1 MSKRK
6 YEKRSDYWSK
16 FETTNAA
23 EPSQYPEPSFVPV
36 MTGGDPY
43 YTATANTA
51 FASLGA
57 RSSATDSER
66 TGSRRNGA
74 AFTSMP
80 DRFSAIRAGLL
91 PFEYSRDGVSVRD
104 AIILCQKAYFNV
116 AICARTVDLMAEMA
130 NTEIFLKGSSKKS
143 RDFFS
148 AWMKKAKIR
157 NVAEQF
163 FREFF
168 RSSNVPIY
176 RVDGE
181 FPIEYFTK
189 LTQVYAAEGTPTN
202 SVPIR
207 YIMLNPY
214 DIISKAAT
222 SFSVGNYEKILSKFE
237 LTRLKDPQTEEDK
250 AFLQSLPPEARKAVA
265 ERSWQTDGIKVKL
278 DPSKLI
284 FCFRK
289 KQDYEPFAVPFL
301 YPILDDINA
310 KIELKKMDQA
320 ITRTVEN
327 VILLITHGAKKE
339 DGGINPANGQ
349 ALQNIF
355 TNPTMSRILVAD
367 FTTKGEFIIPDLNKV
382 LGPEKYQVLNDDI
395 REGLANILLGEE
407 KYGNTQTKVK
417 IFLEGLKEAR
427 NTFIDEFL
435 QPEIKRVAKN
445 LGFRDY
451 PLVKMKEV
459 AASENTQFQRVVTRL
474 MELGLIDAKNGIQ
487 TIQNGEFPDVEEES
501 FMSSQEE
508 YISERKKGL
517 WMPMSPT
524 PIVSPPIDKNNL
536 IKQPASPSGASA
548 PKNKKKVKVL
558 TQSGRPAGSLA
569 SLEEMKASIYQ
580 TQELFRFI
588 RSNLMSKLNLN
599 ELSEGQE
606 GIVSELSKKIISA
619 EYPENWLSLASK
631 CVNDDNYILNLY
643 PLQEVLD
650 IMSEHNLG
658 EYEAAIVYHSTLSS
672 S

>member
-23 EPSQYPEPSFVPV
+23 EPSHVPESSFVPV

-43 YTATANTA
+43 YVATANTA

-74 AFTSMP
+74 AFISVP

-143 RDFFS
+143 RDFFN

-189 LTQVYAAEGTPTN
+189 LTQVYAAEGTVTN

-237 LTRLKDPQTEEDK
+237 LTRLKYPQTEEDK

-445 LGFRDY
+445 LGFRDF
-451 PLVKMKEV
+451 PL
-459 AASENTQFQRVVTRL
+459 AAMREISGSDNTQFQRVVTRL
-474 MELGLIDAKNGIQ
+474 MELGLIDAKSGIT
-487 TIQNGEFPDVEEES
+487 TIQNGEFPDVEDES
-501 FMSSQEE
+501 FMVSQEQ
-508 YISERKKGL
+508 YVADRKKGL
-517 WMPMSPT
+517 WNPLSPVAT
-524 PIVSPPIDKNNL
+524 QAQPAPKIDPNNL

-548 PKNKKKVKVL
+548 PKKKGKVL
-558 TQSGRPAGSLA
+558 TPAGRPRDSKASVREIQETTYAAENLIHYIEESLA
-569 SLEEMKASIYQ
+569 AKNGELTSSQKEMAVQ
-580 TQELFRFI
+580 
-588 RSNLMSKLNLN
+588 
-599 ELSEGQE
+599 
-606 GIVSELSKKIISA
+606 LSKSIVCAARKSD
-619 EYPENWLSLASK
+619 WLSVADECLE
-631 CVNDDNYILNLY
+631 DDSRILSLN
-643 PLQEVLD
+643 PRGEVLD
-650 IMSEHNLG
+650 FAAESDLDLYDAGLVVASG
-658 EYEAAIVYHSTLSS
+658 EV
-672 S
+672 

>member
-23 EPSQYPEPSFVPV
+23 EPSHVPESSFVPV

-43 YTATANTA
+43 YVATANTA

-57 RSSATDSER
+57 RSSATDLER

-74 AFTSMP
+74 AFSP
-80 DRFSAIRAGLL
+80 VYDRFSAIRAGLL

-143 RDFFS
+143 RDFFN

-237 LTRLKDPQTEEDK
+237 LTRLKNPQTDEDR
-250 AFLQSLPPEARKAVA
+250 AFLQNLPPEARKAVA
-265 ERSWQTDGIKVKL
+265 ERSWQTDGVKVKL

-355 TNPTMSRILVAD
+355 TNSTMSRILVAD
-367 FTTKGEFIIPDLNKV
+367 WTTKGEFIIPDLNKV

-451 PLVKMKEV
+451 PTVAMKEV
-459 AASENTQFQRVVTRL
+459 AANDQTQWQRVITRL
-474 MELGLIDAKNGIQ
+474 VELGIIDGKTAIETIKNGELPDSESA
-487 TIQNGEFPDVEEES
+487 EF
-501 FMSSQEE
+501 MASQEE
-508 YISERKKGL
+508 YVAQRKKGL
-517 WMPMSPT
+517 WMPLSPV
-524 PIVSPPIDKNNL
+524 PITTAAPPPKDPNAALK
-536 IKQPASPSGASA
+536 AASA
-548 PKNKKKVKVL
+548 GPAAKAKPKTMKS
-558 TQSGRPAGSLA
+558 SGRPQGAKASVREIQETTYAAESLIHHIEESLA
-569 SLEEMKASIYQ
+569 AKNGELTDSQKEMA
-580 TQELFRFI
+580 
-588 RSNLMSKLNLN
+588 
-599 ELSEGQE
+599 
-606 GIVSELSKKIISA
+606 VELSKSIVCAARKSD
-619 EYPENWLSLASK
+619 WLSVADECLE
-631 CVNDDNYILNLY
+631 DDSRILSLN
-643 PLQEVLD
+643 PRGEVLD
-650 IMSEHNLG
+650 FSAESDLDL
-658 EYEAAIVYHSTLSS
+658 YEAGLVVASGEV
-672 S
+672 

>member
-6 YEKRSDYWSK
+6 YEKRSQYWSK

-23 EPSQYPEPSFVPV
+23 EPSQYIEPSFVPV

-74 AFTSMP
+74 AFTSVP

-116 AICARTVDLMAEMA
+116 AICRRTVDLMAEMS

-143 RDFFS
+143 RDFFN

-157 NVAEQF
+157 KVAEQF
-163 FREFF
+163 FREYF
-168 RSSNVPIY
+168 RSGNVPLY

-189 LTQVYAAEGTPTN
+189 LTQVYAAEGGTTN

-265 ERSWQTDGIKVKL
+265 EKSWQTDGIKVKL

-284 FCFRK
+284 FSFYK
-289 KQDYEPFAVPFL
+289 KNDYEPFAVPFL
-301 YPILDDINA
+301 YPVLDDINA

-355 TNPTMSRILVAD
+355 TNSTMSRILVAD

-445 LGFRDY
+445 LGFKNF
-451 PLVKMKEV
+451 PTAAMKEV

-487 TIQNGEFPDVEEES
+487 TIQNGEFPDVEDES
-501 FMSSQEE
+501 FISSQEQ
-508 YISERKKGL
+508 YISERKKGW

-536 IKQPASPSGASA
+536 IKQPTSPSGAST
-548 PKNKKKVKVL
+548 PKKKGKVL
-558 TQSGRPAGSLA
+558 TPAGRPRDSKASVREIQETTYAAENLIHYIEESLA
-569 SLEEMKASIYQ
+569 AK
-580 TQELFRFI
+580 
-588 RSNLMSKLNLN
+588 NGKLTD
-599 ELSEGQE
+599 SQKQMA
-606 GIVSELSKKIISA
+606 VELSKSIVCAARKSD
-619 EYPENWLSLASK
+619 WLSVADECLE
-631 CVNDDNYILNLY
+631 DDSRILSLN
-643 PLQEVLD
+643 PRGEVLD
-650 IMSEHNLG
+650 FAAESDLDL
-658 EYEAAIVYHSTLSS
+658 YEAGLVVASGEV
-672 S
+672 

>member
-6 YEKRSDYWSK
+6 YEKRSQYWSK

-74 AFTSMP
+74 AFSP
-80 DRFSAIRAGLL
+80 VYDRFSAIRAGLL

-116 AICARTVDLMAEMA
+116 AICRRTVDLMAEMS

-143 RDFFS
+143 RDFFT
-148 AWMKKAKIR
+148 AWMKKTKIR
-157 NVAEQF
+157 KVAEQF
-163 FREFF
+163 FREYF
-168 RSSNVPIY
+168 RSGNVPLY

-237 LTRLKDPQTEEDK
+237 LTRLKDPQTDEDR

-265 ERSWQTDGIKVKL
+265 ERSWQTDGVKVKL
-278 DPSKLI
+278 DPTKLI
-284 FCFRK
+284 FSFYK
-289 KQDYEPFAVPFL
+289 KNDYEPFAVPFL
-301 YPILDDINA
+301 YPVLDDINA

-339 DGGINPANGQ
+339 DGGINKANGQ
-349 ALQNIF
+349 ALQDIF
-355 TNPTMSRILVAD
+355 TNSTMSRILVAD

-445 LGFRDY
+445 LGFKNF
-451 PLVKMKEV
+451 PICVMKEV
-459 AASENTQFQRVVTRL
+459 SASDNTQFQRVVTRL
-474 MELGLIDAKNGIQ
+474 MELGVLDARSGIQ
-487 TIQNGEFPDVEEES
+487 TIQNGELPDTESEE
-501 FMSSQEE
+501 FVQLQEQ
-508 YISERKKGL
+508 YIEERKKKNM
-517 WMPMSPT
+517 WMPLSAV
-524 PIVSPPIDKNNL
+524 PIVT
-536 IKQPASPSGASA
+536 SA
-548 PKNKKKVKVL
+548 PPPKDPNAALKAASTGPSTKAKPK
-558 TQSGRPAGSLA
+558 TMKSAGRPLSSKASVREIQETTYAAESLIHYIEESLA
-569 SLEEMKASIYQ
+569 AKNGELTDSQKEMA
-580 TQELFRFI
+580 
-588 RSNLMSKLNLN
+588 
-599 ELSEGQE
+599 
-606 GIVSELSKKIISA
+606 VELSKSIVCAARKSD
-619 EYPENWLSLASK
+619 WLSVADECLE
-631 CVNDDNYILNLY
+631 DDSRILSLN
-643 PLQEVLD
+643 PRSEVLD
-650 IMSEHNLG
+650 FSAETDMDL
-658 EYEAAIVYHSTLSS
+658 YAAGLVVASGQD
-672 S
+672 

>member
-16 FETTNAA
+16 FETTNAT

-74 AFTSMP
+74 AFSP
-80 DRFSAIRAGLL
+80 VYDRFSAIRAGLL

-157 NVAEQF
+157 SVAEQF
-163 FREFF
+163 FREYF
-168 RSSNVPIY
+168 RSSNVPLY

-189 LTQVYAAEGTPTN
+189 LTQVYAAEGTATN

-237 LTRLKDPQTEEDK
+237 LTRLKDPQTEEDR

-265 ERSWQTDGIKVKL
+265 ERSWQTDGVKVKL

-289 KQDYEPFAVPFL
+289 KQDYEAFAVPFL

-355 TNPTMSRILVAD
+355 TNSTMSRILVAD

-445 LGFRDY
+445 LGFRDF
-451 PLVKMKEV
+451 PTVAMKEV
-459 AASENTQFQRVVTRL
+459 AANDQTQWQRVITRL
-474 MELGLIDAKNGIQ
+474 VELGIIDGKTAIETIKNGELPDSESDEFMTAQEEYVAQRKKGMWMPLSPVPITTAAPPPKDPNAALKAASAGPASKTKPKAMKSSGRPQGAKASVREIQETTYAAENLIHYIEESLAAKNGEL
-487 TIQNGEFPDVEEES
+487 TD
-501 FMSSQEE
+501 SQ
-508 YISERKKGL
+508 K
-517 WMPMSPT
+517 
-524 PIVSPPIDKNNL
+524 
-536 IKQPASPSGASA
+536 
-548 PKNKKKVKVL
+548 
-558 TQSGRPAGSLA
+558 
-569 SLEEMKASIYQ
+569 EMA
-580 TQELFRFI
+580 
-588 RSNLMSKLNLN
+588 
-599 ELSEGQE
+599 
-606 GIVSELSKKIISA
+606 VELSKSIVCASRKSD
-619 EYPENWLSLASK
+619 WLSVADECLE
-631 CVNDDNYILNLY
+631 DDSRILSLN
-643 PLQEVLD
+643 PRSEVLD
-650 IMSEHNLG
+650 FSAETDMDLYAAGLVIASG
-658 EYEAAIVYHSTLSS
+658 ESS
-672 S
+672 

>member
-23 EPSQYPEPSFVPV
+23 EPSHVPEPSFVPV

-57 RSSATDSER
+57 RSSATDLER

-74 AFTSMP
+74 AFSP
-80 DRFSAIRAGLL
+80 VYDRFSAIRAGLL

-116 AICARTVDLMAEMA
+116 AICRRTVDLMAEMS

-143 RDFFS
+143 RDFFT
-148 AWMKKAKIR
+148 AWMKKTKIR
-157 NVAEQF
+157 KVAEQF
-163 FREFF
+163 FREYF
-168 RSSNVPIY
+168 RSGNVPLY

-189 LTQVYAAEGTPTN
+189 LTQVYAAEGTVTN

-237 LTRLKDPQTEEDK
+237 LTRLKDPQTDEDR

-265 ERSWQTDGIKVKL
+265 EKSWQTDGVKVKL
-278 DPSKLI
+278 DPTKLI
-284 FCFRK
+284 FSFYK
-289 KQDYEPFAVPFL
+289 KNDYEPFAVPFL

-355 TNPTMSRILVAD
+355 TNSTMSRILVAD
-367 FTTKGEFIIPDLNKV
+367 WTTKGEFIIPDLNKV

-451 PLVKMKEV
+451 PL
-459 AASENTQFQRVVTRL
+459 AAMREISGNDNTQFQRVVTRL
-474 MELGLIDAKNGIQ
+474 MELGLIDAKSGIT
-487 TIQNGEFPDVEEES
+487 TIQNGEFPDVEDES
-501 FMSSQEE
+501 FMVSQEQ
-508 YISERKKGL
+508 YVADRKKGL
-517 WMPMSPT
+517 WNPLSPVAT
-524 PIVSPPIDKNNL
+524 QAQPAPKIDPNNL
-536 IKQPASPSGASA
+536 IKQPTSPSSGT
-548 PKNKKKVKVL
+548 PPKKKNKVL
-558 TQSGRPAGSLA
+558 TPSGRPRDSKA
-569 SLEEMKASIYQ
+569 SIASIKNSIYQ
-580 TQELFRFI
+580 TDELF
-588 RSNLMSKLNLN
+588 
-599 ELSEGQE
+599 EYAYSEVAKAKG
-606 GIVSELSKKIISA
+606 VSELSETLKETTTEIVKRIVASEEVDNWKTCLAACIEDDTKILYLQPRQDVIDAANEYGIS
-619 EYPENWLSLASK
+619 
-631 CVNDDNYILNLY
+631 
-643 PLQEVLD
+643 
-650 IMSEHNLG
+650 
-658 EYEAAIVYHSTLSS
+658 EYEAAIVLMSQD
-672 S
+672 